1 MDVAARCD
9 HCGLPVPAAFA
20 RPEESLQFC
29 CGGCRSVYGLLH
41 DLGFDQYYRLRDA
54 DGAPPVPARVTGRSY
69 EDFDDDAFAAEHA
82 RPTDRGTCRTRLYL
96 EGVHCAACVWLVE
109 RLPAFQP
116 GVVSVRLNLPRAQ
129 AEVEWDPGAVRLSAV
144 AQALDRLGYA
154 PHPWRRKD
162 IESLRKSEDRSLLI
176 RVGVAV
182 ACAMNIMMLQGALY
196 AGEYQ
201 GIEPVFVGFF
211 RWLAL
216 ALSLPVMLY
225 SARPFYTAAWS
236 GIRQRVPHV
245 DLPIAIAILGAFAFS
260 AAGVIAGDGPI
271 YFDSVSM
278 LVALLLGGRFLQSRA
293 QRAAVERSEALRGI
307 AFVEFA
313 HLLVPEG
320 GSREV
325 PVESLKP
332 GQRVEVL
339 SGELVP
345 ADGVVQDG
353 ESAVDNSVLTGESM
367 PIPIHPGVEV
377 SAGATNR
384 GARIVLEVRAAG
396 EGTRVGALLRMVD
409 EAASGKA
416 PLVQAADRWSR
427 WFVVGVLG
435 LAAVTAAIWLP
446 EGLESAITHVVA
458 LLVVSCPCALAL
470 GTPVAMTV
478 GVSRAARIGIF
489 LKGPDVIER
498 LREVRTVLLDKTGT
512 LTEGRLAVVEHDLD
526 ADTAARVVALEAQS
540 SHPIALAMRA
550 MNTGTGTGK
559 MVPASVFP
567 AGKTEAG
574 TIFPVEDVQESLGRG
589 IRGTVGGRSVA
600 AGNLAHL
607 ESLAIAIPDAWR
619 ARADDA
625 AARGLSPVLVAVD
638 GTIRG
643 LVALG
648 DPLRPE
654 ARATIDALRR
664 RGWRPMI
671 LSGDH
676 PAVVARVAD
685 ALGIPQAD
693 AHGGLTPEAKRDVV
707 ASLAGGRGSS
717 QSGRVLMVGDGVND
731 AAALALADVGVSVH
745 GGAGPSLA
753 AADVVF
759 TRQGLDPLLQLELG
773 SRLTLRIIHRNLL
786 LSLCYNF
793 SGIFLAMSGLVGPL
807 LAAVLMPLSSLT
819 VILSSIAGRTFF
831 RAPARGE
838 SRPWS

>member
-1 MDVAARCD
+1 MDAAARCD

-20 RPEESLQFC
+20 RPDEALQFC

-69 EDFDDDAFAAEHA
+69 QDFDDDAFAAEHA

-109 RLPAFQP
+109 RLPAFQS

-129 AEVEWDPGAVRLSAV
+129 AEVEWDPAAVRLSEV
-144 AQALDRLGYA
+144 ARALDRLGYA
-154 PHPWRRKD
+154 PHPWRHKD

-313 HLLVPEG
+313 HLLVEG
-320 GSREV
+320 DGSREV

-332 GQRVEVL
+332 GQRVEIL

-345 ADGVVQDG
+345 ADGVVEAG

-367 PIPIHPGVEV
+367 PIPVHPGVEV

-384 GARIVLEVRAAG
+384 GARIVLVVRAAG

-416 PLVQAADRWSR
+416 PLVRAADGWSR
-427 WFVVGVLG
+427 WFVLGVLG

-446 EGLESAITHVVA
+446 EGLESALTHVVA

-526 ADTAARVVALEAQS
+526 ADTAARVVVLEAQS
-540 SHPIALAMRA
+540 SHPIALAMR
-550 MNTGTGTGK
+550 GK
-559 MVPASVFP
+559 MGTDTDFPVPIFP
-567 AGKTEAG
+567 
-574 TIFPVEDVQESLGRG
+574 ILPVEDVQESLGRG

-607 ESLAIAIPDAWR
+607 ESLAIPIPDAWR
-619 ARADDA
+619 TTADNA

-654 ARATIDALRR
+654 ARHTIDALRR
-664 RGWRPMI
+664 RGWRPTI

-685 ALGIPQAD
+685 ALGIPQGD
-693 AHGGLTPEAKRDVV
+693 AHGGLTPEAKRDFV
-707 ASLAGGRGSS
+707 ASLAQGRGSS

-793 SGIFLAMSGLVGPL
+793 FGIFLAMSGLVGPL
-807 LAAVLMPLSSLT
+807 LAAVLMPVSSLT
-819 VILSSIAGRTFF
+819 VILSSVAGRTFF
-831 RAPARGE
+831 RPAARGE